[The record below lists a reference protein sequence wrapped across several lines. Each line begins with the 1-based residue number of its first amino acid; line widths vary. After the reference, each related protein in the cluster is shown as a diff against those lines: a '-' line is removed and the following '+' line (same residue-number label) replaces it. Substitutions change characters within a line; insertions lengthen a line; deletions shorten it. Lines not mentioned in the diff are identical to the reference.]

1 MGDAGAMLAL
11 AWVQAAGP
19 GKGLVSHW
27 YQGNPMGV
35 LHPLGDPRM
44 WLTQAA
50 GVGGGAAE
58 ENL

>member
-1 MGDAGAMLAL
+1 MGDAGAVLTL

-27 YQGNPMGV
+27 YQGNPMGA
-35 LHPLGDPRM
+35 LHPLVAPRM

-50 GVGGGAAE
+50 GVGAS
-58 ENL
+58 